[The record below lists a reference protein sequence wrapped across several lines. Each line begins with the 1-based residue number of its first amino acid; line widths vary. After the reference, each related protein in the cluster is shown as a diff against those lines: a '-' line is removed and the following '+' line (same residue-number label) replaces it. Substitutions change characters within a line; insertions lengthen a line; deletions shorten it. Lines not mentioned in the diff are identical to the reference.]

1 MRMYNHGFN
10 IFSIPSTSIPFL
22 ELSSLFMLVGPL
34 RGVTSGSKA
43 GIGHANPLL
52 NTCSVQC
59 WDGFGPTELK
69 IEKYSSMV
77 LL

>member
-1 MRMYNHGFN
+1 MRMCNHGFN
-10 IFSIPSTSIPFL
+10 IFSIPDTSISFL
-22 ELSSLFMLVGPL
+22 GLSSLSMLVGPL
-34 RGVTSGSKA
+34 RGVTSGSKV

-52 NTCSVQC
+52 NTCSVQK

-69 IEKYSSMV
+69 IEWHSSVV